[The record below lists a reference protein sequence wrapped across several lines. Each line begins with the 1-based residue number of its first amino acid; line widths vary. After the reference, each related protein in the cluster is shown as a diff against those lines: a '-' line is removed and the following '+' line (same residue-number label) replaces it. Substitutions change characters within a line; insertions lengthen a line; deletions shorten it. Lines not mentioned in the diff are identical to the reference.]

1 MNCSIAVFSIGDIW
15 QGDSFPEDFVKEIK
29 TKKLDNE
36 FVFCQ
41 KREGDLMYY
50 SWSWRNG
57 TINRSIFACYNG
69 FMIDLNEKECF
80 RKIASDLQYI
90 ALGDWKTVLPKAQN
104 YLRTSIK
111 LIPLPILSYEK
122 PAIKKIF
129 PKFDANELSKYTDTN
144 STAFVSKTRI
154 SEQDKVS
161 PLFVILAIIIIV
173 VTFVTTMLV
182 AISSQEKTQ
191 QIIPERNIDR
201 PIYTTKPFQEANY
214 LPASPR
220 TETNS
225 SKQVEKPV
233 DKKTRTTAP
242 IAESH
247 ENSAILQNK
256 YFRTELQEVINEWNK
271 SLPIEIEDGIRW
283 VFTSVQGSFC
293 VLHYIVSYEEHF
305 EVLNENFS
313 EVREHIKAN
322 IKSADKDMVEF
333 FQALY
338 RNGFGVKVQYKLGNT
353 YRTIVI
359 AIDARELK
367 SIIER

>member
-1 MNCSIAVFSIGDIW
+1 MNCSIAVSIGDFW

-41 KREGDLMYY
+41 KREDDLMYY

-104 YLRTSIK
+104 YLRTSPK

-122 PAIKKIF
+122 PARKKTF

-144 STAFVSKTRI
+144 STAFVSKTGI
-154 SEQDKVS
+154 SEQDKVN
-161 PLFVILAIIIIV
+161 PLLLFVILAIIIMV

-201 PIYTTKPFQEANY
+201 PNY

-220 TETNS
+220 TETNAR
-225 SKQVEKPV
+225 KQVEKPV
-233 DKKTRTTAP
+233 DKKTQTAAP
-242 IAESH
+242 IADSH
-247 ENSAILQNK
+247 ENSTILQNK
-256 YFRTELQEVINEWNK
+256 YFRLELQEAINEFNK
-271 SLPIEIEDGIRW
+271 SLPIEVEDGIRW
-283 VFTSVQGSFC
+283 VFTSVKGSSVVF
-293 VLHYIVSYEEHF
+293 LYQVSYEEVF
-305 EVLNENFS
+305 EGLNESFS
-313 EVREHIKAN
+313 EVRENMKAV
-322 IKSADKDMVEF
+322 IKSADKDMVGF
-333 FQALY
+333 LQALY
-338 RNGFGVKVQYKLGNT
+338 RNGFGVKVQFRLRNT
-353 YRTIVI
+353 DRTIVI
-359 AIDARELK
+359 AIDARELQ

>member
-1 MNCSIAVFSIGDIW
+1 MNCSVAVSIGDFW
-15 QGDSFPEDFVKEIK
+15 QGDSFPEGFVKEIK
-29 TKKLDNE
+29 IKKLDNE

-50 SWSWRNG
+50 SWSWWNEKI
-57 TINRSIFACYNG
+57 TTSIFACYNG
-69 FMIDLNEKECF
+69 FMIDLNEKECL

-104 YLRTSIK
+104 YLRTSPK

-144 STAFVSKTRI
+144 STAFVSKTGI

-182 AISSQEKTQ
+182 AISSQEKIQ

-201 PIYTTKPFQEANY
+201 PIHHTPFQEANY

-220 TETNS
+220 TETNAL
-225 SKQVEKPV
+225 KQVEKPV

-247 ENSAILQNK
+247 ENSTILQNK
-256 YFRTELQEVINEWNK
+256 RFRTELQEAINEWNK
-271 SLPIEIEDGIRW
+271 SLPIEIEAGIRW

-305 EVLNENFS
+305 EVLNEN
-313 EVREHIKAN
+313 EVRENIKAN

-333 FQALY
+333 LQALY
-338 RNGFGVKVQYKLGNT
+338 RNGFGVKVQFRLRNT
-353 YRTIVI
+353 DRTIVI

-367 SIIER
+367 SMIER

>member
-1 MNCSIAVFSIGDIW
+1 MNCSIAVFSIGNIW

-29 TKKLDNE
+29 IKKLDNE

-50 SWSWRNG
+50 SWSWRNEK
-57 TINRSIFACYNG
+57 INRSIFACYNG
-69 FMIDLNEKECF
+69 FMIDLNEKGCF

-122 PAIKKIF
+122 PAIKKTF

-144 STAFVSKTRI
+144 STAFVSKTGI
-154 SEQDKVS
+154 SEQDKVN
-161 PLFVILAIIIIV
+161 PLLLFVILLTISVTIIV
-173 VTFVTTMLV
+173 CIFVY
-182 AISSQEKTQ
+182 ISSQEKTQ
-191 QIIPERNIDR
+191 QIIPAGNIDR
-201 PIYTTKPFQEANY
+201 PIHHTPFQEENY

-220 TETNS
+220 TETNAL
-225 SKQVEKPV
+225 KQVEKPV

-242 IAESH
+242 IADSH

-256 YFRTELQEVINEWNK
+256 YFRTELQEAINEWNK
-271 SLPIEIEDGIRW
+271 SLPIEIEAGIRW

-338 RNGFGVKVQYKLGNT
+338 RNGFGVKVRFRLRNT
-353 YRTIVI
+353 DRTIVI

-367 SIIER
+367 SMIER

>member
-36 FVFCQ
+36 FIFCQ

-50 SWSWRNG
+50 SWSWRNE
-57 TINRSIFACYNG
+57 TIDRSIFACYNG

-80 RKIASDLQYI
+80 RKIASDLRYI

-104 YLRTSIK
+104 YLRTSPK

-122 PAIKKIF
+122 PAIKKTF
-129 PKFDANELSKYTDTN
+129 PKFDTNELSKYTDTN

-154 SEQDKVS
+154 SEQDNVS
-161 PLFVILAIIIIV
+161 PLLVILAIIIMV

-191 QIIPERNIDR
+191 QIIPERNID
-201 PIYTTKPFQEANY
+201 PPNY

-220 TETNS
+220 TETNAR
-225 SKQVEKPV
+225 KQVEKPV
-233 DKKTRTTAP
+233 DKKTQTAAP
-242 IAESH
+242 IADSH
-247 ENSAILQNK
+247 ENSTILQNK
-256 YFRTELQEVINEWNK
+256 YFRLELQEAINEFNK
-271 SLPIEIEDGIRW
+271 SLPIEVEDGIRW
-283 VFTSVQGSFC
+283 VFTSVKGSSVVF
-293 VLHYIVSYEEHF
+293 LYQVSYEEVF
-305 EVLNENFS
+305 EGLNESFS
-313 EVREHIKAN
+313 EVRENMKAV
-322 IKSADKDMVEF
+322 IKSADKDMVGF
-333 FQALY
+333 LQALY
-338 RNGFGVKVQYKLGNT
+338 RNGFGVKVQFRLRNT
-353 YRTIVI
+353 DRTIVI
-359 AIDARELK
+359 AIDARELQ

>member
-1 MNCSIAVFSIGDIW
+1 MNCSIAVSIGYFW

-29 TKKLDNE
+29 TEKLDSE

-50 SWSWRNG
+50 SWSWRNEK
-57 TINRSIFACYNG
+57 ISSSIFACYNG

-90 ALGDWKTVLPKAQN
+90 ALGDRKTVLPRAQN

-122 PAIKKIF
+122 PAIKKTF

-161 PLFVILAIIIIV
+161 PLLVILAIIIMV
-173 VTFVTTMLV
+173 VTFVTNMLV

-191 QIIPERNIDR
+191 QIIPERNID
-201 PIYTTKPFQEANY
+201 PPNY

-220 TETNS
+220 TETNAR
-225 SKQVEKPV
+225 KQVEKPV
-233 DKKTRTTAP
+233 DKKTQTAAP
-242 IAESH
+242 IADSL
-247 ENSAILQNK
+247 ENSTILQNK
-256 YFRTELQEVINEWNK
+256 YFRLELQEAINEFNK
-271 SLPIEIEDGIRW
+271 SLPIEVEDGIRW
-283 VFTSVQGSFC
+283 VFTSVKGSSVVF
-293 VLHYIVSYEEHF
+293 LYQVSYEEVF
-305 EVLNENFS
+305 EGLNESFS
-313 EVREHIKAN
+313 EVRENMKAV
-322 IKSADKDMVEF
+322 IKSADKDMVGF
-333 FQALY
+333 LQALY
-338 RNGFGVKVQYKLGNT
+338 RNGFGVKVQFRLRNT
-353 YRTIVI
+353 DRTIVI
-359 AIDARELK
+359 AIDARELQ

>member
-50 SWSWRNG
+50 SWSWRNE
-57 TINRSIFACYNG
+57 TIDRSIFACYNG

-80 RKIASDLQYI
+80 RKIASDLRYI

-104 YLRTSIK
+104 YLRTSPK

-122 PAIKKIF
+122 PAIKKTF

-182 AISSQEKTQ
+182 AISSQEKIQ
-191 QIIPERNIDR
+191 QIIPAGNIDR
-201 PIYTTKPFQEANY
+201 PIHHTPFQEENY

-220 TETNS
+220 TETNAL
-225 SKQVEKPV
+225 KQVEKPV
-233 DKKTRTTAP
+233 DKKTQTAAP

-247 ENSAILQNK
+247 ENSTILQNK
-256 YFRTELQEVINEWNK
+256 RFRTELQESINEWNK
-271 SLPIEIEDGIRW
+271 SLPIEVEDGIRW
-283 VFTSVQGSFC
+283 VFTSVQGSLC
-293 VLHYIVSYEEHF
+293 VLHYRVSYEEHF
-305 EVLNENFS
+305 EVLNEN
-313 EVREHIKAN
+313 EVRENIKAN
-322 IKSADKDMVEF
+322 IKSADKDMLEF
-333 FQALY
+333 LQALY
-338 RNGFGVKVQYKLGNT
+338 RNGFGVKVRFRLRNT
-353 YRTIVI
+353 DRTIVV
-359 AIDARELK
+359 AIDARELQ

>member
-1 MNCSIAVFSIGDIW
+1 MNCSIAVSIGYFW

-29 TKKLDNE
+29 TEKLDSE

-50 SWSWRNG
+50 SWSWRNEK
-57 TINRSIFACYNG
+57 ISSSIFACYNG
-69 FMIDLNEKECF
+69 FMIDLNENECF

-90 ALGDWKTVLPKAQN
+90 ALGDRKTVLPRAQN

-122 PAIKKIF
+122 PAIKKTF

-154 SEQDKVS
+154 SEQDNVS
-161 PLFVILAIIIIV
+161 PLLVILAIIIMV
-173 VTFVTTMLV
+173 VTFVTTIV

-201 PIYTTKPFQEANY
+201 PNY

-220 TETNS
+220 TETNAR
-225 SKQVEKPV
+225 KQVEKPV
-233 DKKTRTTAP
+233 DKKTQTAAP
-242 IAESH
+242 IADSH
-247 ENSAILQNK
+247 ENSTILQNK
-256 YFRTELQEVINEWNK
+256 YFRLELQEAINEFNK
-271 SLPIEIEDGIRW
+271 SLPIEVEDGIRW
-283 VFTSVQGSFC
+283 VFTSVKGSSVVF
-293 VLHYIVSYEEHF
+293 LYQVSYEEVF
-305 EVLNENFS
+305 EGLNESFS
-313 EVREHIKAN
+313 EVRENMKAV
-322 IKSADKDMVEF
+322 IKSADKDMVGF
-333 FQALY
+333 LQALY
-338 RNGFGVKVQYKLGNT
+338 RNGFGVKVQFRLRNT
-353 YRTIVI
+353 DRTIVI

-367 SIIER
+367 SMIER

>member
-29 TKKLDNE
+29 TKKLDSE

-122 PAIKKIF
+122 PARKKTF

-182 AISSQEKTQ
+182 AISSQEKIQ

-214 LPASPR
+214 LPASSR
-220 TETNS
+220 TETNAR
-225 SKQVEKPV
+225 KQVEKPV
-233 DKKTRTTAP
+233 DKKTQTAAP
-242 IAESH
+242 IADSH

-256 YFRTELQEVINEWNK
+256 RFRTELKEGINELNK

-283 VFTSVQGSFC
+283 MFTSVQGSFC
-293 VLHYIVSYEEHF
+293 VLHYRVSYEDEEDF
-305 EVLNENFS
+305 EGLIS
-313 EVREHIKAN
+313 EVRENIKAN

-333 FQALY
+333 LQALY
-338 RNGFGVKVQYKLGNT
+338 RNGFGVKVQFRLRNT
-353 YRTIVI
+353 DRTIVI

-367 SIIER
+367 SMIER

>member
-41 KREGDLMYY
+41 KREDDLMYY

-104 YLRTSIK
+104 YLRTSPK

-122 PAIKKIF
+122 PARKKTF

-144 STAFVSKTRI
+144 STAFVSKTGI
-154 SEQDKVS
+154 SEQDKVN
-161 PLFVILAIIIIV
+161 PLLLFVILLTISVTIIV
-173 VTFVTTMLV
+173 CIFVY
-182 AISSQEKTQ
+182 ISSQEKTQ
-191 QIIPERNIDR
+191 QIIPAGNIDR
-201 PIYTTKPFQEANY
+201 PIHHTPFQEENY
-214 LPASPR
+214 LPASLR
-220 TETNS
+220 TETNAL
-225 SKQVEKPV
+225 KQVEKPV

-242 IAESH
+242 IADSH

-256 YFRTELQEVINEWNK
+256 YFRTELQEAINEWNK
-271 SLPIEIEDGIRW
+271 SLPIEIEAGIRW

-338 RNGFGVKVQYKLGNT
+338 RNGFGVKVRFRLRNT
-353 YRTIVI
+353 DRTIVI

>member
-1 MNCSIAVFSIGDIW
+1 MNCSIAVSIGGFW

-29 TKKLDNE
+29 IKKLDSE

-57 TINRSIFACYNG
+57 IICRSIFACYNG
-69 FMIDLNEKECF
+69 FMIDLNEKECL
-80 RKIASDLQYI
+80 RKIASDLQDI

-122 PAIKKIF
+122 PARKKTF

-144 STAFVSKTRI
+144 STAFVSKTGI
-154 SEQDKVS
+154 SEQDKGNLL
-161 PLFVILAIIIIV
+161 PLFVILLTISVTIIV
-173 VTFVTTMLV
+173 CIFVY
-182 AISSQEKTQ
+182 ISSQEKTQ
-191 QIIPERNIDR
+191 QIIPAGNIDR
-201 PIYTTKPFQEANY
+201 PIHHTPFQEENY

-220 TETNS
+220 TEPNVR
-225 SKQVEKPV
+225 KQVEKSV
-233 DKKTRTTAP
+233 DKKTQTAAP

-247 ENSAILQNK
+247 ENSTILQNK
-256 YFRTELQEVINEWNK
+256 RFRTELQESINEWNK
-271 SLPIEIEDGIRW
+271 SLPIEVEDGIRW

-293 VLHYIVSYEEHF
+293 VLHYRVSYEDEEDF
-305 EVLNENFS
+305 EGLIS
-313 EVREHIKAN
+313 EVRENIKAN

-333 FQALY
+333 LQALY
-338 RNGFGVKVQYKLGNT
+338 RNGFGVKVQFRLRNT
-353 YRTIVI
+353 DRTIVI

-367 SIIER
+367 SMIER

>member
-1 MNCSIAVFSIGDIW
+1 MNCSIAVSIGDFW

-29 TKKLDNE
+29 TKKLDSE

-104 YLRTSIK
+104 YLRTSPK

-122 PAIKKIF
+122 PARKKTF

-144 STAFVSKTRI
+144 STAFVSKTGI
-154 SEQDKVS
+154 SEQDKVN
-161 PLFVILAIIIIV
+161 PLLLFVILAIIIMV

-201 PIYTTKPFQEANY
+201 PNY

-220 TETNS
+220 TETNAR
-225 SKQVEKPV
+225 KQVEKPV
-233 DKKTRTTAP
+233 DKKTQTAAP
-242 IAESH
+242 IADSH
-247 ENSAILQNK
+247 ENSTILQNK
-256 YFRTELQEVINEWNK
+256 YFRLELQEAINEFNK
-271 SLPIEIEDGIRW
+271 SLPIDVEDGIRW
-283 VFTSVQGSFC
+283 VFTSVKGSSVVF
-293 VLHYIVSYEEHF
+293 LYQVSYEEVF
-305 EVLNENFS
+305 EGLNESFS
-313 EVREHIKAN
+313 EVRENMKAV
-322 IKSADKDMVEF
+322 IKSADKDMVGF
-333 FQALY
+333 LQALY
-338 RNGFGVKVQYKLGNT
+338 RNGFGVKVQFRLRNT
-353 YRTIVI
+353 DRTIVI
-359 AIDARELK
+359 AIDARELQ

>member
-1 MNCSIAVFSIGDIW
+1 MNCSIAVFSIGNIW

-36 FVFCQ
+36 FIFCQ

-50 SWSWRNG
+50 SWSWRNE
-57 TINRSIFACYNG
+57 TIDRSIFACYNG

-104 YLRTSIK
+104 YLRTSPK

-144 STAFVSKTRI
+144 STAFVSKTGI
-154 SEQDKVS
+154 SEQDKVN
-161 PLFVILAIIIIV
+161 PLLLFVILLTISVTIIV
-173 VTFVTTMLV
+173 CIFVY
-182 AISSQEKTQ
+182 ISSQEKTQ
-191 QIIPERNIDR
+191 QIIPAGNIDR
-201 PIYTTKPFQEANY
+201 PIHHTPFQEENY

-220 TETNS
+220 TETNAL
-225 SKQVEKPV
+225 KQVEKPV

-242 IAESH
+242 IADSH

-256 YFRTELQEVINEWNK
+256 YFRTELQEAINEWNK
-271 SLPIEIEDGIRW
+271 SLPIEIEAGIRW

-338 RNGFGVKVQYKLGNT
+338 RNGFGVKVRFRLRNT
-353 YRTIVI
+353 DRTIVI

-367 SIIER
+367 SMIER

>member
-1 MNCSIAVFSIGDIW
+1 MNCSIAVSIGYFW

-29 TKKLDNE
+29 TEKLDSE

-50 SWSWRNG
+50 SWSWRNEK
-57 TINRSIFACYNG
+57 ISSSIFACYNG
-69 FMIDLNEKECF
+69 FMIDLNENECF

-90 ALGDWKTVLPKAQN
+90 ALGDRKTVLPRAQN

-122 PAIKKIF
+122 PAIKKTF

-161 PLFVILAIIIIV
+161 PLLVILAIIIMV
-173 VTFVTTMLV
+173 VTFVTNMLV

-191 QIIPERNIDR
+191 QIIPERNID
-201 PIYTTKPFQEANY
+201 PPNY

-220 TETNS
+220 TETNAR
-225 SKQVEKPV
+225 KQVEKPV
-233 DKKTRTTAP
+233 DKKTQTAAP
-242 IAESH
+242 IADSL
-247 ENSAILQNK
+247 ENSTILQNK
-256 YFRTELQEVINEWNK
+256 YFRLELQEAINEFNK
-271 SLPIEIEDGIRW
+271 SLPIEVEDGIRW
-283 VFTSVQGSFC
+283 VFTSVKGSSVVF
-293 VLHYIVSYEEHF
+293 LYQVSYEEVF
-305 EVLNENFS
+305 EGLNESFS
-313 EVREHIKAN
+313 EVRENMKAV
-322 IKSADKDMVEF
+322 IKSADKDMVGF
-333 FQALY
+333 LQALY
-338 RNGFGVKVQYKLGNT
+338 RNGFGVKVQFRLRNT
-353 YRTIVI
+353 DRTIVI
-359 AIDARELK
+359 AIDARELQ

>member
-36 FVFCQ
+36 FIFCQ

-50 SWSWRNG
+50 SWSWRNEK
-57 TINRSIFACYNG
+57 INRSIFACYNG

-90 ALGDWKTVLPKAQN
+90 ALGDWKTVLPKAQT

-122 PAIKKIF
+122 PARKKTF

-154 SEQDKVS
+154 SEQDKVNLL
-161 PLFVILAIIIIV
+161 PLFVIMLIIV
-173 VTFVTTMLV
+173 VANIVWIFVH
-182 AISSQEKTQ
+182 ISSQEKTQ

-220 TETNS
+220 TETNAR
-225 SKQVEKPV
+225 KQVEKPV

-242 IAESH
+242 IADSH

-256 YFRTELQEVINEWNK
+256 YFLLELQEAINELNK
-271 SLPIEIEDGIRW
+271 SLPIEVEDGIRW
-283 VFTSVQGSFC
+283 VFTSVQGPFC
-293 VLHYIVSYEEHF
+293 VSLYMVSYEDEEDF
-305 EVLNENFS
+305 EDLISEAREN
-313 EVREHIKAN
+313 IKAI
-322 IKSADKDMVEF
+322 IKSADKDMLEF

-353 YRTIVI
+353 YGTIDI
-359 AIDARELK
+359 TIDALELK

>member
-29 TKKLDNE
+29 TEKLDNE
-36 FVFCQ
+36 FIFCQ

-50 SWSWRNG
+50 SWSWRNE
-57 TINRSIFACYNG
+57 TIDRSIFACYNG

-90 ALGDWKTVLPKAQN
+90 ALGDWKTVLQKAQN

-122 PAIKKIF
+122 PARKKTF

-161 PLFVILAIIIIV
+161 PLFVILAIIIMV

-191 QIIPERNIDR
+191 QIIPERNID
-201 PIYTTKPFQEANY
+201 PPNY

-220 TETNS
+220 TETNAR
-225 SKQVEKPV
+225 KQVEKPV
-233 DKKTRTTAP
+233 DKKTQTAAP

-247 ENSAILQNK
+247 ENSTILQNK
-256 YFRTELQEVINEWNK
+256 YFRLELQEAINEFNK
-271 SLPIEIEDGIRW
+271 SLPIEVEDGIRW
-283 VFTSVQGSFC
+283 VFTSVKGSSVVF
-293 VLHYIVSYEEHF
+293 LYQVSYEEVF
-305 EVLNENFS
+305 EGLNENFS
-313 EVREHIKAN
+313 EVRENIKAN
-322 IKSADKDMVEF
+322 INQIDIVEF
-333 FQALY
+333 LQALY
-338 RNGFGVKVQYKLGNT
+338 RNGFGVKVQFRLSNT
-353 YRTIVI
+353 DRTIVI
-359 AIDARELK
+359 AIDARELQ